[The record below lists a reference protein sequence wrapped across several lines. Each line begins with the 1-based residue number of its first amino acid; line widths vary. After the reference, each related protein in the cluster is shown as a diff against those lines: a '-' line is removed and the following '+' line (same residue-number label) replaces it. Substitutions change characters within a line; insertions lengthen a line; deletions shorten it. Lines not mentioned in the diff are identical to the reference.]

1 MCPNERGG
9 EAVRIKE
16 VEDLVGIT
24 RKNIRFYEKEG
35 LLSPGRELENSY
47 RDYTEAD
54 IARLR
59 IIKLL
64 RKLDMPISSISDV
77 LEGRISL
84 REAAHLHA
92 LLLEEQ
98 RAGIVNAQ
106 RVCQRISQEDC
117 KLEDLDAERYLSE
130 IACAE
135 EGSTVLVNI
144 RSSDTVKKY
153 RESALASGVIVAILL
168 ALATLV
174 LILSH
179 RGVLPIGLVYVF
191 AALIL
196 LLMAGVIVALISRI
210 REIREGEE
218 NDLSQ
223 Y

>member
-1 MCPNERGG
+1 M
-9 EAVRIKE
+9 RIKE

-24 RKNIRFYEKEG
+24 RKNIRFYEQEG

-47 RDYTEAD
+47 RDYSEED
-54 IARLR
+54 IARLK

-64 RKLDMPISSISDV
+64 RKLDMPISSIGDV
-77 LEGRISL
+77 LEGRLSL

-98 RAGIVNAQ
+98 RTSIVNAQ
-106 RVCQRISQEDC
+106 RVCQMISQADC
-117 KLEDLDAERYLSE
+117 SLEDLDAERYLDE

-153 RESALASGVIVAILL
+153 RESVLASGVIVAILL

-179 RGVLPIGLVYVF
+179 RGVLPIALVYVF
-191 AALIL
+191 AGLIL
-196 LLMAGVIVALISRI
+196 LLMVGVVIALISRI
-210 REIREGEE
+210 REIRGGEE
-218 NDLSQ
+218 NDLGQ